1 MIALQIYFEF
11 ESLSLTHTI
20 HASYDEDT
28 KRKKDI
34 LMKTITI
41 FGKGNMG
48 TAIGFYKL
56 NWLPVKIFLVKM
68 VLR

>member
-11 ESLSLTHTI
+11 ESLSLTHMI

-48 TAIGFYKL
+48 TAIGDCL
-56 NWLPVKIFLVKM
+56 KM
-68 VLR
+68 REIRYLI